1 MSKSSL
7 SSCSNSLKSGSVSS
21 DDEYLNVV
29 AETPQKGDTTIYEG
43 VVYYIC
49 FNNNATIGTHIVA
62 LDERLKRERNKELV
76 IRSSYV
82 AFMDELVMA
91 GIKGFLTHTEIQFR
105 VLFKIQ
111 FKYKER
117 EQMEKLLICQQE
129 FFMEQMNHK
138 KNMIINHR
146 KIVLSDAKKQQS
158 KMKELMRYRTD
169 EEYRIRKQTHAR
181 RAYHLKKQ
189 KEQEE
194 KKKREEEQL
203 KQNIPQRGGGYG
215 GIPPKDDELLNT
227 IQMNVKN
234 VNMYLPVRRRGRP
247 TKQEQEQID
256 REKAI
261 KQGNPFSGLAG
272 INSIV

>member
-1 MSKSSL
+1 M
-7 SSCSNSLKSGSVSS
+7 KSGSVSS

-29 AETPQKGDTTIYEG
+29 AETPDIHPYTEVKDTTIFEG
-43 VVYYIC
+43 IVYYIC

-91 GIKGFLTHTEIQFR
+91 GVKGFLTHTEIQFR

-117 EQMEKLLICQQE
+117 ESMEKLLLSRQE
-129 FFMEQMNHK
+129 FFMEQMNEK

-169 EEYRIRKQTHAR
+169 EEYRLRKQAHAR
-181 RAYHLKKQ
+181 RAYHIKKQ

-194 KKKREEEQL
+194 KKKREEDEL
-203 KQNIPQRGGGYG
+203 KQKQ
-215 GIPPKDDELLNT
+215 KDDELLNT

-247 TKQEQEQID
+247 TKQEQEQIE
-256 REKAI
+256 REKAL
-261 KQGNPFSGLAG
+261 KQGSPFSGLAG

>member
-1 MSKSSL
+1 
-7 SSCSNSLKSGSVSS
+7 
-21 DDEYLNVV
+21 
-29 AETPQKGDTTIYEG
+29 
-43 VVYYIC
+43 
-49 FNNNATIGTHIVA
+49 
-62 LDERLKRERNKELV
+62 
-76 IRSSYV
+76 
-82 AFMDELVMA
+82 
-91 GIKGFLTHTEIQFR
+91 
-105 VLFKIQ
+105 
-111 FKYKER
+111 
-117 EQMEKLLICQQE
+117 MEKLLICQQA
-129 FFMEQMNHK
+129 FFMEQMNQK

-203 KQNIPQRGGGYG
+203 KQKQ
-215 GIPPKDDELLNT
+215 DDELLNT